1 MANKKISDI
10 SRAITVVD
18 DDDIMEVQ
26 SPALGATGSA
36 KITTANMIGGK
47 LLAYGLF
54 DLDDDTQ
61 TLWTVP
67 FGATL
72 GSAPTRYELTFQAP
86 SGNTNIAFGNAL
98 TDVSLTQFQI
108 QLQGPI
114 GDADHQVF
122 WKAFK

>member
-18 DDDIMEVQ
+18 DDSIMETQ

-36 KITTANMIGGK
+36 KITTANVVGGK
-47 LLAYGLF
+47 LVAYGVFALN
-54 DLDDDTQ
+54 DAAQ

-67 FGATL
+67 FGSDL
-72 GSAPTRYELTFQAP
+72 GLAPASYELTFMAP

-98 TDVSLTQFQI
+98 IDTSHTQFQI

-114 GDADHQVF
+114 GDADHTVR